1 MPGRT
6 IVVGT
11 EQGLYARVVP
21 LAQPVLRLRST
32 RDDGTTAEREFPLD
46 ADLLAKV
53 GWCGLRE
60 EGVMD
65 MVRCGGRVEI
75 FGGGHVWRH
84 LQSLARLGRGFA
96 PGSDSLKRSATGAQP
111 RPEQNPP

>member
-21 LAQPVLRLRST
+21 LAQPVLRLRSS

-53 GWCGLRE
+53 GWC
-60 EGVMD
+60 D
-65 MVRCGGRVEI
+65 I

-111 RPEQNPP
+111 RPEQTPP